1 MALDLAARRRGQAA
15 RNGMIRDALAAQGDD
30 GWRVRQVS
38 HYVFPDLEGD
48 AASDGALKD
57 AVAGYGFSA
66 RFTAAGDGLILEHE
80 REVASAAFDAE
91 VDALIG
97 VMDRLGWQ
105 YDGWDCAVLPAE

>member
-1 MALDLAARRRGQAA
+1 MAGDLAARQRGQAA
-15 RNGMIRDALAAQGDD
+15 RNGMIREALAGQGDD
-30 GWRVRQVS
+30 GRRVRQVS
-38 HYVFPDLEGD
+38 HYVFPDLAGE
-48 AASDGALKD
+48 AASDGALKA

-91 VDALIG
+91 VAGLIET
-97 VMDRLGWQ
+97 MDQLGWQ